1 MSYGI
6 PLLLFAFVKDKKKIL
21 FAMTFLSNT
30 TEKYKNEGSVNIV
43 YFFRLMRGS
52 GTCLLLLENLNR
64 NRYM

>member
-30 TEKYKNEGSVNIV
+30 TEKYKTEGSVNIV
-43 YFFRLMRGS
+43 
-52 GTCLLLLENLNR
+52 NLFS
-64 NRYM
+64 